1 MKYNQVV
8 PGTFL
13 QRPNRFIAHVLINGK
28 EEVCHVKNTGRC
40 RELLIPGCTVYCA
53 VSDNPQRKTKYDL
66 IAVEKR
72 VTYPTITKQ
81 QDLPAA
87 TTTSSEAIETNDA
100 SNSKTGPGSSH
111 VLLVNMDSQAPNAA
125 VKEWLQSGASPF
137 ENIDFLKPEY
147 KYGNSRFD
155 FYLECKTETK
165 RTGVSSN
172 STEKTEAMP
181 VPTENE
187 ITHPRKIFLEVK
199 GVTLED
205 NGVVLFPD
213 APTERGVKH
222 VRELIRCLEEGFET
236 YVLFVVQMEHAL
248 YFIPNRKTHP
258 QFADALCDAQK
269 AGVQLL
275 AYTCKVTPD
284 EMKIDKELKISL

>member
-8 PGTFL
+8 SGTFL
-13 QRPNRFIAHVLINGK
+13 QRPNRFIAHVRINGT
-28 EEVCHVKNTGRC
+28 EEICHVKNTGRC
-40 RELLIPGCTVYCA
+40 HELLIPGCTVYCA
-53 VSDNPQRKTKYDL
+53 VSDNPQRKTKFDL

-72 VTYPTITKQ
+72 VAYPTGTNQ
-81 QDLPAA
+81 QGIPVA
-87 TTTSSEAIETNDA
+87 TTTSSEAIETNGA
-100 SNSKTGPGSSH
+100 PNSKTDPGSSH

-137 ENIDFLKPEY
+137 QKIDFMKPEY

-155 FYLECKTETK
+155 FYLECNTETK
-165 RTGVSSN
+165 RTGP
-172 STEKTEAMP
+172 TQT
-181 VPTENE
+181 PTENK
-187 ITHPRKIFLEVK
+187 TTSSRKIFLEVK
-199 GVTLED
+199 GVTLEYS
-205 NGVVLFPD
+205 GVVLFPD

-222 VRELIRCLEEGFET
+222 VRELIHCHEEGFET
-236 YVLFVVQMEHAL
+236 YVLFVVQMERAL
-248 YFIPNRKTHP
+248 YFTPNRKTHP

>member
-8 PGTFL
+8 PGIFL
-13 QRPNRFIAHVLINGK
+13 QRPNRFIAHILINGK
-28 EEVCHVKNTGRC
+28 EEICHVKNTGRC

-66 IAVEKR
+66 IAVEKSIENQI
-72 VTYPTITKQ
+72 VFANAGIPSQHVKSTP
-81 QDLPAA
+81 
-87 TTTSSEAIETNDA
+87 EAHST
-100 SNSKTGPGSSH
+100 
-111 VLLVNMDSQAPNAA
+111 LLVNMDSQAPNAA
-125 VKEWLQSGASPF
+125 VKEWLRSGASPF
-137 ENIDFLKPEY
+137 GKIDFLKPEY

-155 FYLECKTETK
+155 FYLEC
-165 RTGVSSN
+165 N
-172 STEKTEAMP
+172 S
-181 VPTENE
+181 
-187 ITHPRKIFLEVK
+187 RKIFLEVK

-222 VRELIRCLEEGFET
+222 VRELIRCHKEGFET
-236 YVLFVVQMEHAL
+236 YVLFVVQMERAQ
-248 YFIPNRKTHP
+248 YFTPNRKMHP
-258 QFADALCDAQK
+258 QFADALCDARD

-284 EMKIDKELKISL
+284 VMNIDKELKVSL

>member
-13 QRPNRFIAHVLINGK
+13 QRPNRFIAHVLISGK

-66 IAVEKR
+66 IAVEKIIESQTIFANAGIPSQR
-72 VTYPTITKQ
+72 VKGTP
-81 QDLPAA
+81 
-87 TTTSSEAIETNDA
+87 EAHST
-100 SNSKTGPGSSH
+100 
-111 VLLVNMDSQAPNAA
+111 LLVNMDSQAPNAA
-125 VKEWLQSGASPF
+125 VKEWLRSGASPF
-137 ENIDFLKPEY
+137 GKIDFLKPEY

-155 FYLECKTETK
+155 FYLEC
-165 RTGVSSN
+165 N
-172 STEKTEAMP
+172 S
-181 VPTENE
+181 
-187 ITHPRKIFLEVK
+187 RKIFLEVK

-205 NGVVLFPD
+205 NSVVLFPD

-222 VRELIRCLEEGFET
+222 VRELIRCHEEGFET
-236 YVLFVVQMEHAL
+236 YVLFVVQMEHAQ
-248 YFIPNRKTHP
+248 YFTPNRKTHP
-258 QFADALCDAQK
+258 QFADALCEAQN

-284 EMKIDKELKISL
+284 EMKIYSALKISL

>member
-8 PGTFL
+8 SGTFL

-28 EEVCHVKNTGRC
+28 EEICHVKNTGRC

-66 IAVEKR
+66 IAVEKSIENQI
-72 VTYPTITKQ
+72 VFANAGIPSQHVKSTP
-81 QDLPAA
+81 
-87 TTTSSEAIETNDA
+87 EAHST
-100 SNSKTGPGSSH
+100 
-111 VLLVNMDSQAPNAA
+111 LLVNMDSQAPNAA
-125 VKEWLQSGASPF
+125 VKEWLRSGASPF
-137 ENIDFLKPEY
+137 GNIDFLKPEY

-155 FYLECKTETK
+155 FYLEC
-165 RTGVSSN
+165 N
-172 STEKTEAMP
+172 S
-181 VPTENE
+181 
-187 ITHPRKIFLEVK
+187 RKIFLEVK

-236 YVLFVVQMEHAL
+236 YVLFVVQMERAL
-248 YFIPNRKTHP
+248 YFTPNSKTHP
-258 QFADALCDAQK
+258 QFADALCDAQN
-269 AGVQLL
+269 AGVHLL
-275 AYTCKVTPD
+275 AFTCKVTPD
-284 EMKIDKELKISL
+284 EMKIDKELKVRL

>member
-1 MKYNQVV
+1 MKYNQVM

-13 QRPNRFIAHVLINGK
+13 QRPNRFIAHVEINGR
-28 EEVCHVKNTGRC
+28 EEICHVKNTGRC
-40 RELLIPGCTVYCA
+40 RELLVPGCTVYCA

-66 IAVEKR
+66 ISVEKSIESET
-72 VTYPTITKQ
+72 VFANVETPSQNGKS
-81 QDLPAA
+81 A
-87 TTTSSEAIETNDA
+87 SEAGNTF
-100 SNSKTGPGSSH
+100 
-111 VLLVNMDSQAPNAA
+111 LVNMDSQAPNAA

-137 ENIDFLKPEY
+137 GKIDFLKPEY

-165 RTGVSSN
+165 RTG
-172 STEKTEAMP
+172 TAPT
-181 VPTENE
+181 PTENE
-187 ITHPRKIFLEVK
+187 TTRSRKIFLEVK

-205 NGVVLFPD
+205 NGIVLFPD

-236 YVLFVVQMEHAL
+236 YVLFVVQMERAL
-248 YFIPNRKTHP
+248 YFTPNRKTHP
-258 QFADALCDAQK
+258 QFADALCEAQN

-284 EMKIDKELKISL
+284 EIKIDKPIEIML

>member
-1 MKYNQVV
+1 MKYNQVM
-8 PGTFL
+8 PGPFL
-13 QRPNRFIAHVLINGK
+13 QRPNRFIAHVEINGR
-28 EEVCHVKNTGRC
+28 EEICHVKNTGRC
-40 RELLIPGCTVYCA
+40 RELLVPGCTVYCN
-53 VSDNPQRKTKYDL
+53 VSDNPQRKTKFDL
-66 IAVEKR
+66 IAVEKNIESQ
-72 VTYPTITKQ
+72 TFFANAGTPSQNIKQ
-81 QDLPAA
+81 SP
-87 TTTSSEAIETNDA
+87 ETN
-100 SNSKTGPGSSH
+100 ST
-111 VLLVNMDSQAPNAA
+111 LLVNMDSQAPNAA

-137 ENIDFLKPEY
+137 GNIDYIKPEY

-165 RTGVSSN
+165 RTGVSSK
-172 STEKTEAMP
+172 STEKTEAIQ

-187 ITHPRKIFLEVK
+187 TTRARKIFLEVK

-236 YVLFVVQMEHAL
+236 YVLFVVQMERAL
-248 YFIPNRKTHP
+248 YFTPNRKTHP
-258 QFADALCDAQK
+258 QFADALCNAQN

-284 EMKIDKELKISL
+284 EMIIDKELKVCL

>member
-66 IAVEKR
+66 IAVEKIIESQ
-72 VTYPTITKQ
+72 TIFANAGTPSQKIKRS
-81 QDLPAA
+81 P
-87 TTTSSEAIETNDA
+87 ETN
-100 SNSKTGPGSSH
+100 ST
-111 VLLVNMDSQAPNAA
+111 LLVNMDSQAPNAA
-125 VKEWLQSGASPF
+125 VKEWLRAGASPF
-137 ENIDFLKPEY
+137 GKIDFLKPEY

-155 FYLECKTETK
+155 FYLECNTETNRK
-165 RTGVSSN
+165 GTAP
-172 STEKTEAMP
+172 T
-181 VPTENE
+181 PTE
-187 ITHPRKIFLEVK
+187 IATPHPRKIFLEVK

-205 NGVVLFPD
+205 NGIVLFPD

-236 YVLFVVQMEHAL
+236 YVLFVVQMERAL
-248 YFIPNRKTHP
+248 YFTPNRKTHP
-258 QFADALCDAQK
+258 QFADALCEAK
-269 AGVQLL
+269 NAGVQLL

>member
-66 IAVEKR
+66 IAVEKSIENQI
-72 VTYPTITKQ
+72 VFANAGIPSLHGKSTP
-81 QDLPAA
+81 
-87 TTTSSEAIETNDA
+87 EAHST
-100 SNSKTGPGSSH
+100 
-111 VLLVNMDSQAPNAA
+111 LLVNMDSQAPNAA
-125 VKEWLQSGASPF
+125 VKEWLRSGASPF
-137 ENIDFLKPEY
+137 GKIDFLKPEY

-155 FYLECKTETK
+155 FYLEC
-165 RTGVSSN
+165 N
-172 STEKTEAMP
+172 S
-181 VPTENE
+181 
-187 ITHPRKIFLEVK
+187 RKIFLEVK

-205 NGVVLFPD
+205 NGIVLFPD

-222 VRELIRCLEEGFET
+222 VRELIRCHEEGFET
-236 YVLFVVQMEHAL
+236 YVLFVVQMERAM
-248 YFIPNRKTHP
+248 YFTPNRKTHP
-258 QFADALCDAQK
+258 QFADALCEAK
-269 AGVQLL
+269 NAGVQLL

-284 EMKIDKELKISL
+284 VMKIDKELKVSL

>member
-8 PGTFL
+8 PGIFL
-13 QRPNRFIAHVLINGK
+13 QRPNRFIAHILINGK

-66 IAVEKR
+66 IAVEKCIENQIVFANSGIPSQR
-72 VTYPTITKQ
+72 VKSTP
-81 QDLPAA
+81 
-87 TTTSSEAIETNDA
+87 EAHST
-100 SNSKTGPGSSH
+100 
-111 VLLVNMDSQAPNAA
+111 LLVNMDSQAPNAA
-125 VKEWLQSGASPF
+125 VKEWLRSGASPF
-137 ENIDFLKPEY
+137 GNINYMKPEY

-155 FYLECKTETK
+155 FYLEC
-165 RTGVSSN
+165 N
-172 STEKTEAMP
+172 
-181 VPTENE
+181 N
-187 ITHPRKIFLEVK
+187 RKIFLEVK

-258 QFADALCDAQK
+258 QFADALCDAQN
-269 AGVQLL
+269 AGVHLL
-275 AYTCKVTPD
+275 AFTCKVTPD
-284 EMKIDKELKISL
+284 EMKIDKELKVRL

>member
-13 QRPNRFIAHVLINGK
+13 QRPNRFIAHVLISGK

-66 IAVEKR
+66 IAVEKIIESQ
-72 VTYPTITKQ
+72 TIFANAGTPSQKIKRS
-81 QDLPAA
+81 P
-87 TTTSSEAIETNDA
+87 ETN
-100 SNSKTGPGSSH
+100 ST
-111 VLLVNMDSQAPNAA
+111 LLVNMDSQAPNAA

-137 ENIDFLKPEY
+137 GNIDYIKPEY

-172 STEKTEAMP
+172 STEKTEAMQA
-181 VPTENE
+181 PTEIE
-187 ITHPRKIFLEVK
+187 TTRSRKIFLEVK

-222 VRELIRCLEEGFET
+222 VRELIRCHEEGFET
-236 YVLFVVQMEHAL
+236 YVLFVVQMERAL
-248 YFIPNRKTHP
+248 YFTSNRKTHP
-258 QFADALCDAQK
+258 QFADALCDAQN

-284 EMKIDKELKISL
+284 EMKIDKELKVRL

>member
-8 PGTFL
+8 PGIFL
-13 QRPNRFIAHVLINGK
+13 QRPNRFIAHILINGK

-40 RELLIPGCTVYCA
+40 HELLIPGCTVYCA

-66 IAVEKR
+66 IAVEKSIENQI
-72 VTYPTITKQ
+72 VFANAGIPSQHVKSTP
-81 QDLPAA
+81 
-87 TTTSSEAIETNDA
+87 EAHST
-100 SNSKTGPGSSH
+100 
-111 VLLVNMDSQAPNAA
+111 LLVNMDSQAPNAA
-125 VKEWLQSGASPF
+125 VKEWLRSGASPF
-137 ENIDFLKPEY
+137 GKIDFLKPEY

-155 FYLECKTETK
+155 FYLEC
-165 RTGVSSN
+165 N
-172 STEKTEAMP
+172 S
-181 VPTENE
+181 
-187 ITHPRKIFLEVK
+187 RKIFLEVK

-222 VRELIRCLEEGFET
+222 VRELIRCREEGFET
-236 YVLFVVQMEHAL
+236 YVLFVVQMERAL
-248 YFIPNRKTHP
+248 YFTPNRKTHP
-258 QFADALCDAQK
+258 QFADALCDAQN

-284 EMKIDKELKISL
+284 EMKIDKELKIRL